1 MAEHGHGHD
10 GHPDGPPAEA
20 KTPFQHASRLV
31 KGIVAFAFL
40 ILMLQFMEL
49 FAAEE
54 GTEEEAFEQ
63 LHHYGIFLLL
73 LLLVFGLLIGW
84 FLDIKEINWLPE
96 AGACL
101 IVGVIAGLVLE
112 KNRAHETKN
121 GYKEHEHVF
130 QFDTEFFFLFL
141 LPPIILESGFNMSKM
156 QRRKL
161 FQNIGAVCALALA
174 GALMSTMVIVGM
186 MYAAGGI
193 AHAVPTWATDAETG
207 MTVLE
212 SMIFGSLVSATDP
225 VTILAVFG
233 KMGADRDLY
242 VIVFGE
248 SVLNDA
254 VAIVLYKTFSTFNPH
269 NCERYD

>member
-10 GHPDGPPAEA
+10 GHHDGPPAEA
-20 KTPFQHASRLV
+20 KTPFQHASMLV
-31 KGIVAFAFL
+31 KGMVAFAFL
-40 ILMLQFMEL
+40 IRMLQFMEL

-121 GYKEHEHVF
+121 GYKELEHVF
-130 QFDTEFFFLFL
+130 QFDTEFFFSLFAAPNYFGVWL
-141 LPPIILESGFNMSKM
+141 QHE
-156 QRRKL
+156 
-161 FQNIGAVCALALA
+161 QN
-174 GALMSTMVIVGM
+174 
-186 MYAAGGI
+186 AAQE
-193 AHAVPTWATDAETG
+193 AVPKHWRGVCTR
-207 MTVLE
+207 
-212 SMIFGSLVSATDP
+212 FGWRADVYDGDRWYDVCCWGHRACSSD
-225 VTILAVFG
+225 
-233 KMGADRDLY
+233 MGDGR
-242 VIVFGE
+242 
-248 SVLNDA
+248 
-254 VAIVLYKTFSTFNPH
+254 
-269 NCERYD
+269 